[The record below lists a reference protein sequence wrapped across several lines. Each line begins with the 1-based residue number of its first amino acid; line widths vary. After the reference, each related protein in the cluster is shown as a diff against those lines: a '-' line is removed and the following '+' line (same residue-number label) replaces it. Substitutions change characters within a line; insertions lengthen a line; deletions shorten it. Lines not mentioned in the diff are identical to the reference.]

1 MCFIVSVV
9 TVTIVIAIP
18 VFVALRW
25 NITGA
30 DFYDTRGFKKQK
42 KKKLIMHKRKL
53 QLVRSTEVQILHKRA
68 MVKRV
73 I

>member
-1 MCFIVSVV
+1 MIVVSREQMCFIVSVV

-42 KKKLIMHKRKL
+42 KKKKQNK
-53 QLVRSTEVQILHKRA
+53 TDNA
-68 MVKRV
+68 
-73 I
+73 

>member
-1 MCFIVSVV
+1 MV

-30 DFYDTRGFKKQK
+30 DFYDTGGFRSK
-42 KKKLIMHKRKL
+42 KKKKKKNLIIHKRKL
-53 QLVRSTEVQILHKRA
+53 HLVRATELQILHKRA

>member
-1 MCFIVSVV
+1 MV

-30 DFYDTRGFKKQK
+30 DFYDTGGFRSK

-53 QLVRSTEVQILHKRA
+53 HLVRATELQILHKRA